1 MENALLMTAADVDM
15 IAQAIAMYCMVW
27 YFVCRLGYE
36 SIIYLVDHLLI
47 RKLKKSTEDKFNA

>member
-36 SIIYLVDHLLI
+36 AIIYLVRHLHS
-47 RKLKKSTEDKFNA
+47 LKKSAEGKFDA